1 MDMDMD
7 MDMDAIHHLEFSGHG
22 STLTNT
28 PTSSDDGYG
37 YNWNHWSP
45 IVNWDSFTG
54 TPDDFHHLMD
64 TIIED
69 RTTVLLDQFSPTTT
83 TTTTT
88 TDEEEETETTTTT
101 TTSTPTTTQTTQ
113 TVGDDLKGLKLVHLL
128 MAGAEALT
136 GSTKS
141 RDLAKVILVRL
152 KEMVSQHANGSNMER
167 LAAYFTEALHGLL
180 EGAGG
185 AHNNHNNKH
194 YLTTTGP
201 HDNQNDTLAAFQLLQ
216 DMSPY
221 VKFGHFTANQAILE
235 SVAHQ
240 RRVHLIDYD
249 IMEGV
254 QWASLIQALASTNN
268 SPHLR
273 ITALSRTGTGRRSI
287 ATVQETGRRLT
298 SFAASLGQP
307 FSFHHCRLD
316 SDETFRPSSL
326 KLVRGEALVFNCML
340 NLPHLSYRAPD
351 SVASFLNG
359 AKTLN
364 PKLVTLVE
372 EEQGSV
378 VGGFVERFMDSLHH
392 YSAVFDSLEAGFP
405 MQNRARALVE
415 RVFFGPRIAGSLG
428 RIYRTGG
435 EDERT
440 SWGEWL
446 SAAGFRGVPVSF
458 ANHCQAKLL
467 LGLFNDGYKVEE
479 VGAGS
484 NKLVLDWKSRRLLS
498 ASVWTCSSE
507 SVL

>member
-1 MDMDMD
+1 
-7 MDMDAIHHLEFSGHG
+7 MDMDAINDLRFSGH
-22 STLTNT
+22 SSLTNT
-28 PTSSDDGYG
+28 PTSDDDYG
-37 YNWNHWSP
+37 CTWNHWSP
-45 IVNWDSFTG
+45 IVNWDTFTG
-54 TPDDFHHLMD
+54 APDDFHHLMD

-69 RTTVLLDQFSPTTT
+69 RTTVLDQLSPSITTT

-88 TDEEEETETTTTT
+88 TDEEEEEMETTTTT
-101 TTSTPTTTQTTQ
+101 TTTTEKTQE
-113 TVGDDLKGLKLVHLL
+113 VGDDSKGLKLVHLL

-136 GSTKS
+136 GSTKN
-141 RDLAKVILVRL
+141 RDLARVILIRL
-152 KEMVSQHANGSNMER
+152 KELVSQHANGSNMER
-167 LAAYFTEALHGLL
+167 LAAHFTEALHGLL

-185 AHNNHNNKH
+185 AHNHHHNNNKH
-194 YLTTTGP
+194 YLTTNGP

-221 VKFGHFTANQAILE
+221 VKFGHFTANQAIIE
-235 SVAHQ
+235 AVAHE
-240 RRVHLIDYD
+240 RRVHVIDYD

-254 QWASLIQALASTNN
+254 QWASLIQSLASNNN

-316 SDETFRPSSL
+316 SDETFRPSAL

-340 NLPHLSYRAPD
+340 NLPHLSYRAPE

-372 EEQGSV
+372 EELGSV

-435 EDERT
+435 EEERR

-446 SAAGFRGVPVSF
+446 REVGFKGVPVSF

-467 LGLFNDGYKVEE
+467 LGLFNDGYRVEE
-479 VGAGS
+479 VGVGS

-498 ASVWTCSSE
+498 ASLWTCSS
-507 SVL
+507 SDSDL